1 MQFTRTESSAERALL
16 YTVNHLLYKP
26 CNDLNI
32 YNKSEIES
40 TFIELINPQKSNI
53 NIRSIYRHPSM
64 NLDYFD
70 KKFNTNSRR
79 SLKNKNQFIYWV
91 TLMLTY

>member
-1 MQFTRTESSAERALL
+1 MEFTRTESSAGGALL

-32 YNKSEIES
+32 YHKSEIES

-64 NLDYFD
+64 NLDCF
-70 KKFNTNSRR
+70 
-79 SLKNKNQFIYWV
+79 NKNF
-91 TLMLTY
+91 

>member
-26 CNDLNI
+26 CHDLNI

-64 NLDYFD
+64 NIDYFN
-70 KKFNTNSRR
+70 KKF
-79 SLKNKNQFIYWV
+79 
-91 TLMLTY
+91 